1 MPDGFHDAFL
11 TAIAGDP
18 AALSPWCEPAAAEP
32 GLSVYRNSIA
42 KGCADALVAQ
52 FPSVERIVGAAWLAA
67 AAAAH
72 AAEQPPRQP
81 SLLAYGQDFPD
92 WLAGFAPAAELPY
105 LADLARM
112 DLMWTAAHLAADAP
126 ALDPAAVAA
135 LGPEDFASTAL
146 VLHPAT
152 RFAAFDDSS
161 PSLWRALQ
169 PPLDAPTD
177 FELSAEPQGLLLV
190 RPDLEIGHRLAGPG
204 ELAFLAACGA
214 GVSLAEA
221 AVRALSAEPRL
232 DLAAAFAGLVA
243 AGAFSALRSLP

>member
-11 TAIAGDP
+11 AAVAGEA
-18 AALSPWCEPAAAEP
+18 AALSPWCEPEEAEP
-32 GLSVYRNSIA
+32 GLSVYRNTIA

-72 AAEQPPRQP
+72 AADRPPRQA

-92 WLAGFAPAAELPY
+92 WLAGFAPAADLPF

-126 ALDPAAVAA
+126 ALDPTAVAA
-135 LGPEDFASTAL
+135 LGPGDFASKAL

-169 PPLDAPTD
+169 PPGEAPAD
-177 FELSAEPQGLLLV
+177 FELAAEPQGLLLV
-190 RPDLEIGHRLAGPG
+190 RPHLDIDHRLAGPG
-204 ELAFLAACGA
+204 ELAFLAACRDGA
-214 GVSLAEA
+214 SLADA
-221 AVRALSAEPRL
+221 AVKALATEPGL
-232 DLAAAFAGLVA
+232 DLATAFAGLVA
-243 AGAFSALRSLP
+243 AGAFSTLRSLP